1 MRHLCV
7 FCGSQTGDDPAI
19 VDATTAVAR
28 ALVGSDTTLVY
39 GGGRVGLMGILADA
53 VLEAG
58 GRAVGVIP
66 GGLAGR
72 EIAHAG
78 LTELHVV
85 GDMLERKAL
94 MAQLSDA
101 FLALPGGLGTLDEL
115 FEMLTWSQLGIH
127 DKPLGLLDVGGFWSG
142 LRTQLDACRAR
153 GFVSGIDEH
162 LLVDDDPGRLVE
174 RLAGWRPQPRQ
185 AIWRPAR

>member
-1 MRHLCV
+1 
-7 FCGSQTGDDPAI
+7 
-19 VDATTAVAR
+19 VAR
-28 ALVGSDTTLVY
+28 DATLVY
-39 GGGRVGLMGILADA
+39 GGGGIGLMGLVADA
-53 VLEAG
+53 VLAAG

-94 MAQLSDA
+94 MAELSDA

-115 FEMLTWSQLGIH
+115 FEMLTWSQLGIQ
-127 DKPLGLLDVGGFWSG
+127 DKPLGLLDVGGFWGG
-142 LRTQLDACRAR
+142 LRTQLDVCQAR
-153 GFVSGIDEH
+153 GFVSGLAGH
-162 LLVDDDPGRLVE
+162 LLIDDDPDRLVD
-174 RLAGWRPQPRQ
+174 RLAAWNPTARR